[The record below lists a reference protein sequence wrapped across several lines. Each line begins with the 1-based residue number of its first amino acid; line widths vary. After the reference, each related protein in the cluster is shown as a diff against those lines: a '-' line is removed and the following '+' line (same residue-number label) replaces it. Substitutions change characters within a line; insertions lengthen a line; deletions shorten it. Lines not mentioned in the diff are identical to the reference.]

1 MEYEGAFVDEEM
13 LKNMSS
19 DLSKKVEKLST
30 EIIKEAGSEFN
41 INSTQQ
47 LANILFDKLNLTK
60 I

>member
-30 EIIKEAGSEFN
+30 EIIKEAVVPAII
-41 INSTQQ
+41 IN
-47 LANILFDKLNLTK
+47 LKY
-60 I
+60 